1 MTSNFDRAQRA
12 YDHQEP
18 DSAPA
23 SKPFRHDGPIVDGQ
37 IIKWDDELYRVSVRA
52 MPDGALPSN
61 QDMSLVTVTLLDIN
75 GVDFDAASHLSQRS
89 ASDQE
94 ALNTTVWDLIGSLE
108 RMWVGNQADVA
119 AQEKADRRVDWN
131 EPFDYDRFDAQR

>member
-1 MTSNFDRAQRA
+1 MTSFDRAQRA
-12 YDHQEP
+12 YDRQESDSPP
-18 DSAPA
+18 D

-37 IIKWDDELYRVSVRA
+37 IIKWDDELYRA
-52 MPDGALPSN
+52 NIKPMPDGALPSN

-75 GVDFDAASHLSQRS
+75 GADFDATSHLSQRS

-94 ALNTTVWDLIGSLE
+94 ALNITVWDLIGSLE

-119 AQEKADRRVDWN
+119 AQEKADQRVDWN
-131 EPFDYDRFDAQR
+131 EDWDCRR